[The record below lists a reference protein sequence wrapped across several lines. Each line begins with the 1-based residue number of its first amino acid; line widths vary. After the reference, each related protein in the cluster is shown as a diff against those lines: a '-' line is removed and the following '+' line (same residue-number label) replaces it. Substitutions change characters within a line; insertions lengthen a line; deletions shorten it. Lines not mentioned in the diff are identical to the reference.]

1 MTETIKAD
9 SRALALAVHATLRDL
24 DPARMRDDM
33 KASMAERLTALAGR
47 AGSIRDAAAAHHA
60 GLTDRLHH
68 LAETLPH
75 RSEQTDWVEVRQR
88 LHDAYD
94 GLWAELRT
102 LDVHVPTVRPS
113 NHARSVYHMV
123 SSSAVVVLI
132 VLAPSSW
139 LVPIALAF
147 AVAAWTIETVRRAFP
162 AFNRRVMQLFGPVA
176 HPHEHKRIN
185 SGTWYVSGL
194 VILGLLAEPW
204 QCAVAVAVL
213 GWGDPIAALVGRRWG
228 RTRLI
233 HGRTLEGTLAFVVA
247 GALATAVT
255 LLVAYPSITRVLW
268 ICLAAGAAG
277 SVAELSSRR
286 LDDNFTIPLATAAE
300 AALIVGL

>member
-123 SSSAVVVLI
+123 SSSGPLI
-132 VLAPSSW
+132 ETKFAEHSDAT
-139 LVPIALAF
+139 ALAII
-147 AVAAWTIETVRRAFP
+147 VFP
-162 AFNRRVMQLFGPVA
+162 QPGGP
-176 HPHEHKRIN
+176 
-185 SGTWYVSGL
+185 
-194 VILGLLAEPW
+194 
-204 QCAVAVAVL
+204 
-213 GWGDPIAALVGRRWG
+213 
-228 RTRLI
+228 
-233 HGRTLEGTLAFVVA
+233 
-247 GALATAVT
+247 
-255 LLVAYPSITRVLW
+255 
-268 ICLAAGAAG
+268 
-277 SVAELSSRR
+277 
-286 LDDNFTIPLATAAE
+286 
-300 AALIVGL
+300 